1 MIEMNLKNVMLSR
14 INNMQNVIYCMIPR
28 ILHLGK
34 GKTILTESR
43 FVGPEIWEGH

>member
-1 MIEMNLKNVMLSR
+1 MNLKNVMLSR
-14 INNMQNVIYCMIPR
+14 INNTQNVIYCMIPC

-43 FVGPEIWEGH
+43 FVGPEVWEGDGL